1 MVPIWTSG
9 PSCCAPS
16 SSCKRHLPTLR
27 ESAPLVSGIT
37 HRKSKMLR
45 ARKQRNNLYPIL
57 KLQKFHRG
65 IWNSGSSCSDTF
77 QSAITQGRLLNYPCH
92 ILWTSGQLPTRNISL
107 NISRDS
113 SDEQKL
119 RFKTKGNIKHWKR
132 NNMKQHTHP
141 LRGGTPCNW
150 NISRGTPPFR
160 FSTQCAH
167 QLAGSRTSLDAA
179 GCSCKLGINRKTIP
193 VGI

>member
-45 ARKQRNNLYPIL
+45 VRKQRNNLYPIL

-77 QSAITQGRLLNYPCH
+77 QSAVTQGRLLNYPCH
-92 ILWTSGQLPTRNISL
+92 IFWTSGQLPTRNISL

-119 RFKTKGNIKHWKR
+119 RFKTKGNIKHWKW
-132 NNMKQHTHP
+132 NNMKQPNLFQTYSNHH
-141 LRGGTPCNW
+141 N
-150 NISRGTPPFR
+150 SRWDTLNSPMILHMN
-160 FSTQCAH
+160 AH
-167 QLAGSRTSLDAA
+167 DQHSMIFTQLAQIFIFHSTRIIS
-179 GCSCKLGINRKTIP
+179 
-193 VGI
+193 

>member
-45 ARKQRNNLYPIL
+45 VRKQRNNLYPIL

-65 IWNSGSSCSDTF
+65 FETVDPAAQIPSNQQSLRDDCSTIHATSSEHRDSCQPETYHSTSLGTLVTNKSFVSKPKATSNTESETTWNNQTYF
-77 QSAITQGRLLNYPCH
+77 KPIVIITNQDEIRWIHPWYCTWMH
-92 ILWTSGQLPTRNISL
+92 MISIQWSSL
-107 NISRDS
+107 N
-113 SDEQKL
+113 
-119 RFKTKGNIKHWKR
+119 
-132 NNMKQHTHP
+132 
-141 LRGGTPCNW
+141 
-150 NISRGTPPFR
+150 
-160 FSTQCAH
+160 
-167 QLAGSRTSLDAA
+167 
-179 GCSCKLGINRKTIP
+179 
-193 VGI
+193 